1 MTKKEMFAN
10 IATLLAGNEE
20 VVDFCNHEIE
30 LLENRKTSKHGMTKV
45 QKANVEVKEA
55 IVNALAAAGS
65 ALTVTE
71 LLTCEGLAGYTNQKI
86 SALLRQLVDAKVVIK
101 AIEGKKSRF
110 SLA

>member
-1 MTKKEMFAN
+1 MTKREMYAN
-10 IATLLAGNEE
+10 IATLLADNEE
-20 VVDFCNHEIE
+20 VVNFCNHEID
-30 LLENRKTSKHGMTKV
+30 LLNSRKSSSKGMTKV

-71 LLTCEGLAGYTNQKI
+71 LLSCEGLAGYTNQKI